1 MPLRAGA
8 AEATFRT
15 MSGPADPAS
24 LSAEPPATSPE
35 MAISVRGLK
44 KHFGRVKAVDG
55 LDLDVPR
62 GSSFGFIGPNGAG
75 KTTFIKLLLSIAR
88 PLEGELSV
96 LGGHPEDPAVRR
108 RIGYLPERIQLPPA
122 FSPISFLRSVGRLKG
137 IPKGQVEDD
146 IPRVLEVVD
155 LQTEAHS
162 RAIGKFS
169 KGMKQRTA
177 LAGALLGDPELLVLD
192 EPTDGIDPIGRAKV
206 RAVIDAAHKRGC
218 TVFLNSHLLAETE
231 KICDHVAIVG
241 AGRVLRSG
249 PMTDLRAENRFLLRF
264 VPKAGLTEAAEA
276 AGLDVDED
284 ARATGKEGVFHLEH
298 RSPEELSH
306 VLKTLLDQGFNVLE
320 VSPRL
325 KDLEVVL
332 SEAVSADASAGGRA

>member
-1 MPLRAGA
+1 M
-8 AEATFRT
+8 
-15 MSGPADPAS
+15 
-24 LSAEPPATSPE
+24 
-35 MAISVRGLK
+35 
-44 KHFGRVKAVDG
+44 
-55 LDLDVPR
+55 
-62 GSSFGFIGPNGAG
+62 
-75 KTTFIKLLLSIAR
+75 
-88 PLEGELSV
+88 LEL
-96 LGGHPEDPAVRR
+96 
-108 RIGYLPERIQLPPA
+108 
-122 FSPISFLRSVGRLKG
+122 
-137 IPKGQVEDD
+137 
-146 IPRVLEVVD
+146 VD
-155 LQTEAHS
+155 LQAEAHG

-264 VPKAGLTEAAEA
+264 VPAEGLNDAAVA

-284 ARATGKEGVFHLEH
+284 AKAVGKEGCFHLEH
-298 RSPEELSH
+298 KNPEELSH
-306 VLKTLLDQGFNVLE
+306 VLKRLLDQGFVVLE

-332 SEAVSADASAGGRA
+332 SEAVSDSGAGGQA